1 MKTSMGIL
9 TSRFLATAASML
21 AAAAVQ
27 AEGDGRNVVG
37 LGVGVVPV
45 YQGSSEYRT
54 LPVPM
59 LNYESGS
66 FFVTPR
72 AGLPAMG
79 LKTRLAQDW
88 EAGVF
93 VGMGLNRDSSDA
105 DRLKGLDDIDYH
117 ATYGAFV
124 EWRPGPYALGLAYR
138 QAAHKGYGGV
148 MELRAS
154 YLAWRDDSNALRVGV
169 NAEWANGDAM
179 QTWYGVTP
187 GQAARSRA
195 GLHAYSPSSGLQ
207 SASLYA
213 AWSHQLSA
221 RWSTV
226 ATLGV
231 STVLGDARDSPL
243 VERDSNVFGSVG
255 MVYAF

>member
-1 MKTSMGIL
+1 MGIL
-9 TSRFLATAASML
+9 TSRSLLAAALLLATAG
-21 AAAAVQ
+21 VQ
-27 AEGDGRNVVG
+27 ANGAGSNYAG
-37 LGVGVVPV
+37 LGLIVAPV
-45 YQGSSEYRT
+45 YKGSSEYRT

-59 LNYESGS
+59 VNYQSGS

-79 LKTRLAQDW
+79 LKTQLGPNW

-93 VGMGLNRDSSDA
+93 VGLGLNRDSGDA
-105 DRLKGLDDIDYH
+105 DRLKGLGDIDYH

-124 EWRPGPYALGLAYR
+124 EWRPGPYALGVAYR
-138 QAAHKGYGGV
+138 QAAHEGYGGV

-154 YLAWRDDSNALRVGV
+154 YLAWRNEKNALRVGV

-195 GLHAYSPSSGLQ
+195 GLSPYSASSGFQ

-213 AWSHQLSA
+213 AWSHRLSE
-221 RWSTV
+221 RWNMVSV
-226 ATLGV
+226 LGV